1 MKREHAIPPL
11 NDGIV
16 HLSKRERGGGKR
28 DCAKQRT
35 ARAALFRCILSPSD
49 DEGEDEEE
57 EEEGIT
63 AGWSLT
69 IPGMRIV
76 EDEGSSW
83 NMESIVVV
91 VVGVGSVGSVVF

>member
-1 MKREHAIPPL
+1 MNCSSIEE
-11 NDGIV
+11 
-16 HLSKRERGGGKR
+16 REREGKR

-49 DEGEDEEE
+49 DEGEEEEE

-91 VVGVGSVGSVVF
+91 GVGSVVF

>member
-1 MKREHAIPPL
+1 MKRERER
-11 NDGIV
+11 DG
-16 HLSKRERGGGKR
+16 ERGGGRGKR

-49 DEGEDEEE
+49 DEGEEEDE

-91 VVGVGSVGSVVF
+91 VGSVVGSVVF

>member
-1 MKREHAIPPL
+1 MMKRKRVVLPL
-11 NDGIV
+11 NDELFIYR
-16 HLSKRERGGGKR
+16 REREGGKR
-28 DCAKQRT
+28 DCAKERT

-49 DEGEDEEE
+49 DEGEEEDE

-91 VVGVGSVGSVVF
+91 VVVVVGSVVF

>member
-1 MKREHAIPPL
+1 MLFPL
-11 NDGIV
+11 SMMNCSSIEE
-16 HLSKRERGGGKR
+16 RERGGKR

-57 EEEGIT
+57 DEEGIT

-91 VVGVGSVGSVVF
+91 VAGVGVGSVVF

>member
-1 MKREHAIPPL
+1 MLFSPSMMNFSSIEEREI
-11 NDGIV
+11 DG
-16 HLSKRERGGGKR
+16 ER
-28 DCAKQRT
+28 KQRT

-49 DEGEDEEE
+49 DEGEEEEE
-57 EEEGIT
+57 EEEGIA

-91 VVGVGSVGSVVF
+91 VVVVGVGSVVF

>member
-1 MKREHAIPPL
+1 MNCSSIE
-11 NDGIV
+11 
-16 HLSKRERGGGKR
+16 ERGREGER
-28 DCAKQRT
+28 KQRT

-49 DEGEDEEE
+49 DEGEEEEE

-91 VVGVGSVGSVVF
+91 FFSVGVGSVVL

>member
-1 MKREHAIPPL
+1 MLFPL
-11 NDGIV
+11 SMMSCSSIE
-16 HLSKRERGGGKR
+16 ERGREGER
-28 DCAKQRT
+28 KQRT

-49 DEGEDEEE
+49 DEGEDE

-91 VVGVGSVGSVVF
+91 VFGVGSVVF

>member
-1 MKREHAIPPL
+1 MLFSPSMMNCSSIE
-11 NDGIV
+11 
-16 HLSKRERGGGKR
+16 KRERDGER
-28 DCAKQRT
+28 KQRT

-49 DEGEDEEE
+49 DEGEEEEE

-91 VVGVGSVGSVVF
+91 GVGSVGSVVF

>member
-1 MKREHAIPPL
+1 MLFPL
-11 NDGIV
+11 SMMNCSSIEE
-16 HLSKRERGGGKR
+16 RERDREGKR

-49 DEGEDEEE
+49 DEGEEEEE

-91 VVGVGSVGSVVF
+91 VVVGVGSVVL